1 MKKVFLTLFALF
13 AMNCISPLSFAATS
27 EISENAENGLMLGFN
42 VCIDNKGDIGYPKT
56 PVLMPCIYQEDHTL
70 YLIRGCELTTVTLK
84 DGFGS
89 TVFSAVIPTG
99 CRFVSIPDDI
109 VGEYELHVSRG
120 NQCFCAEIEL

>member
-1 MKKVFLTLFALF
+1 
-13 AMNCISPLSFAATS
+13 MNGYSSFSFAKTADFP
-27 EISENAENGLMLGFN
+27 ENVGQGIELNFN
-42 VCIDNKGDIGYPKT
+42 CCIDVIKGDVGRPKT

-99 CRFVSIPDDI
+99 CRFVSIPGDI

-120 NQCFCAEIEL
+120 DQCFCAEISL